1 MIVLNILFELEKIF
15 RDIFDDKD
23 LELTPNT
30 DSQDIPDWDSLSQIV
45 LIEEIQEIFGVK
57 FTQEEVL
64 SIKNVGDIISLIE
77 KK

>member
-1 MIVLNILFELEKIF
+1 MNILFELEKIF

-45 LIEEIQEIFGVK
+45 LIEEITGN
-57 FTQEEVL
+57 
-64 SIKNVGDIISLIE
+64 KNTCFVNSDRM
-77 KK
+77 KQQHKY

>member
-1 MIVLNILFELEKIF
+1 MNILFELEKIF